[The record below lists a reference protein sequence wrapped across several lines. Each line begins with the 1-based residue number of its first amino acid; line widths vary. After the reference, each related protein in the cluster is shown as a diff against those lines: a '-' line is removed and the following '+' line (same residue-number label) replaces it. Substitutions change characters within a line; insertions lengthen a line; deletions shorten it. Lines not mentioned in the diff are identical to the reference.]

1 MPKQRHLHGAE
12 HRASAWITPAHCR
25 CARAAARIR
34 RTPKYKVARGGT
46 DMAVKPPDIPLPSEL
61 LGEPEIP
68 DSPAWDTLR
77 FMAAIH
83 RRIWEW

>member
-1 MPKQRHLHGAE
+1 
-12 HRASAWITPAHCR
+12 
-25 CARAAARIR
+25 
-34 RTPKYKVARGGT
+34 
-46 DMAVKPPDIPLPSEL
+46 MAVKPPDIPLPSEL

-68 DSPAWDTLR
+68 DGPAWDTLR